1 MELPVSDDLW
11 TNADT
16 EWHEVVFECLMPE
29 ACVNKTNAT
38 TPNAAY
44 ACNETKGY
52 RANGTLC
59 ASCLDDFFYKNKR
72 CARCDEAALSSSAQT
87 AIGVVA
93 GLLVL
98 WLLVAFGAKQ
108 RAASMLST
116 MHWLRHQTKRR
127 IKRRRRR
134 QRRGRH
140 QSRSSSG
147 AEEDADGSVPWLARW
162 SNAISLAAIR
172 SAHRFVKAARD
183 NQVSLGETSKIV
195 INSAKVC
202 SHLYGTLT
210 YCLSFPGAMVHLMS
224 IANLLAFDVVAQ
236 TKMPCWPV
244 RILSDNTFVD

>member
-11 TNADT
+11 TSADT
-16 EWHEVVFECLMPE
+16 KWHEVVFECLMPE

-72 CARCDEAALSSSAQT
+72 CAPCDEAALSSSAQT

-98 WLLVAFGAKQ
+98 WLLVTFGAKQ

-116 MHWLRHQTKRR
+116 MHLLRHQTKLRR
-127 IKRRRRR
+127 KRRR
-134 QRRGRH
+134 RH
-140 QSRSSSG
+140 QSRSN
-147 AEEDADGSVPWLARW
+147 VPWLARW
-162 SNAISLAAIR
+162 SNVISLAAIR

-244 RILSDNTFVD
+244 RILSDSTFVD